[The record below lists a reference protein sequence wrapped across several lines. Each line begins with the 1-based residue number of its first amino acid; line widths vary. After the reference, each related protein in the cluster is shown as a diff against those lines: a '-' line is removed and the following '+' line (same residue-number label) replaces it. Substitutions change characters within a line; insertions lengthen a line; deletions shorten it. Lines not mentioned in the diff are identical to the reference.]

1 MPINP
6 IHAAL
11 LHTGKILV
19 VAGSGNCPPAQTGC
33 PQGPSYSQGAALV
46 DVQSGNITTLAT
58 AWDMFCN
65 GMSIMQDGRVL
76 INGGTKGYG
85 QLGVV
90 GQAGDTPF
98 TGLPNTSIFDPSSES
113 FTNLPSTAQGRWYP
127 TMTELGDGRMMSTS
141 GLNDSDGGNNNSS
154 EIWDGLSWSSE
165 IPGQPNIPDF
175 PGFVFPLYPRLHL
188 LPTGHVL
195 YSAPSSSAL
204 DFDPG
209 TQTWTL
215 AAWTIYPGTNDPNGE
230 RTYGTSVLLPL
241 TPQHNYDAKVIIM
254 GGDNPATNTTEIMD
268 LSDAG
273 QTLCNNTVG
282 YAPCWKQGPTMVEAR
297 VEMQATI
304 LPNGKVLVDAGSTE
318 DENPA
323 TASLKAEIYDPA
335 TNTFSS
341 AGSNAFPRL
350 YHNTQLLLPDGTVV
364 LAGGNPE
371 QGPAPPAFEP
381 HVEIYTPAYLFN
393 ADGTLATRP
402 TITSAPAGF
411 AYGAPFTV
419 QTSNQDI
426 ASVVLMRPGSDTHSF
441 DMDQRYVGLSF
452 TAANGSLTV
461 TGPPNSNIAPPGYYM
476 LFIVNSAGTPS
487 LASWVQVQGPAA
499 AVARVSLH
507 PERIPTPK
515 YIFQRKHVTEAPL
528 QLRKEMHV
536 H

>member
-1 MPINP
+1 
-6 IHAAL
+6 
-11 LHTGKILV
+11 
-19 VAGSGNCPPAQTGC
+19 
-33 PQGPSYSQGAALV
+33 
-46 DVQSGNITTLAT
+46 
-58 AWDMFCN
+58 
-65 GMSIMQDGRVL
+65 
-76 INGGTKGYG
+76 
-85 QLGVV
+85 
-90 GQAGDTPF
+90 
-98 TGLPNTSIFDPSSES
+98 
-113 FTNLPSTAQGRWYP
+113 
-127 TMTELGDGRMMSTS
+127 
-141 GLNDSDGGNNNSS
+141 
-154 EIWDGLSWSSE
+154 
-165 IPGQPNIPDF
+165 
-175 PGFVFPLYPRLHL
+175 
-188 LPTGHVL
+188 
-195 YSAPSSSAL
+195 
-204 DFDPG
+204 
-209 TQTWTL
+209 
-215 AAWTIYPGTNDPNGE
+215 
-230 RTYGTSVLLPL
+230 
-241 TPQHNYDAKVIIM
+241 
-254 GGDNPATNTTEIMD
+254 
-268 LSDAG
+268 
-273 QTLCNNTVG
+273 
-282 YAPCWKQGPTMVEAR
+282 MVEAR